1 MKLSNLLS
9 LCFILSMFT
18 IQSNVEKDPMV
29 FIEKMEQAIDFNDQN
44 LFSSIFSEYINT
56 FGKVYKKKQQHI
68 FSKDIDVDYIAS
80 QDNDSQIITP
90 LYYDKLCKVIERALH
105 HNDWKSKIII
115 ILSVFDFQKSIF
127 ISQKF
132 TLSKIQM
139 ALEHNKQLN
148 YRKIA
153 LIAGSLGLALA
164 FGGCYFAQQNSQLIE
179 QGANLV
185 KDSIED
191 TYEGIYRLGKYF
203 FDTQNY
209 ESFEKEHGLLSDEM
223 TTSERL
229 QRFKEWQ
236 TGESIEQKHQDQL
249 KQVQRFERNLHLP
262 SENMNDQDRIAIFK
276 EWQRQNRYE
285 LNLDKKLIPVKKFE
299 KEHGLISENLD
310 KEERLNRY
318 KEWQRGDRDQKKMIE
333 KMKSVKAFEK
343 RHDLLSDDMTE
354 DQRLMRF
361 QEWQRGDKVQQEL
374 HKKLQEIEIFE
385 KELDLP
391 SNNMILE
398 DRYKILQEYKQ
409 EQAHEKLMKN
419 VEKVEKHMRWKST
432 YYWSHRPLTEEERLY
447 RYYHYIDPLHRYA
460 IENNLISNY

>member
-1 MKLSNLLS
+1 
-9 LCFILSMFT
+9 
-18 IQSNVEKDPMV
+18 MV
-29 FIEKMEQAIDFNDQN
+29 FIEKMERAIDFNNQN

-56 FGKVYKKKQQHI
+56 FGKVYKKKQQNI
-68 FSKDIDVDYIAS
+68 FSKDANVDYIVS
-80 QDNDSQIITP
+80 HDDDSQIVTP
-90 LYYDKLCKVIERALH
+90 LYYDKLCKVIQRALD

-115 ILSVFDFQKSIF
+115 ILSVFDLQKSIF

-132 TLSKIQM
+132 TLSEIQA
-139 ALEHNKQLN
+139 ALQHNQQLN
-148 YRKIA
+148 YRKIV
-153 LIAGSLGLALA
+153 LIAGSFGLALA
-164 FGGCYFAQQNSQLIE
+164 LGSYYFAQQNSQLIE
-179 QGANLV
+179 QGSNVV

-191 TYEGIYRLGKYF
+191 TYEGIARLGKYF
-203 FDTQNY
+203 FNTQNY
-209 ESFEKEHGLLSDEM
+209 ESFEKEHGLLSYEM
-223 TTSERL
+223 TTIERL

-236 TGESIEQKHQDQL
+236 TGESIQQRHQEQL

-262 SENMNDQDRIAIFK
+262 SEDMSDQDRIAIFK

-333 KMKSVKAFEK
+333 KMKSVKAFEN
-343 RHDLLSDDMTE
+343 RHDLLSDDITE
-354 DQRLMRF
+354 DQRLIRF
-361 QEWQRGDKVQQEL
+361 QEWQRGDKAQQEL
-374 HKKLQEIEIFE
+374 HKNLQEIEAFE

-419 VEKVEKHMRWKST
+419 VEKHKRWKST
-432 YYWSHRPLTEEERLY
+432 YYRSDRPLTEEERLY

-460 IENNLISNY
+460 IENDLISN